1 MLAARNHETP
11 VRISD
16 HATAVKSWELS
27 ELIDS
32 AERPKGVAKKKKIVA
47 LRNIYSLAFKCDPV
61 ICSIK

>member
-32 AERPKGVAKKKKIVA
+32 AERPKGVAKKKKKNRCTEKY
-47 LRNIYSLAFKCDPV
+47 LLAR
-61 ICSIK
+61 I